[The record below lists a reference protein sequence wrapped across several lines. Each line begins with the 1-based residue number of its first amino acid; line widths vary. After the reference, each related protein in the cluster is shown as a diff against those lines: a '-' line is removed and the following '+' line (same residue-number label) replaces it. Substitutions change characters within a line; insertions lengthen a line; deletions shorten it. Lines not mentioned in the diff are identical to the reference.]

1 MNEDIVV
8 SKSCYDNFSVPT
20 PWRNF
25 QIIVEDTSF
34 YVNAGWLA
42 ELSSFFADYCFGEE
56 AHNSLIIDDIKPS
69 EMLDYVNAGWLAE
82 LSSFF
87 ADYCFGE
94 EAHNSLIIDDI
105 KPSEMLEFF
114 RCIFFCPM
122 RKPLTVAN
130 VSLILR
136 VASRFEMKPVVARCE
151 QFVARSANT
160 LDRDRL
166 FQ

>member
-69 EMLDYVNAGWLAE
+69 EML
-82 LSSFF
+82 
-87 ADYCFGE
+87 
-94 EAHNSLIIDDI
+94 
-105 KPSEMLEFF
+105 EFF

-122 RKPLTVAN
+122 RKPLTV
-130 VSLILR
+130 
-136 VASRFEMKPVVARCE
+136 
-151 QFVARSANT
+151 
-160 LDRDRL
+160 RDCSP
-166 FQ
+166 